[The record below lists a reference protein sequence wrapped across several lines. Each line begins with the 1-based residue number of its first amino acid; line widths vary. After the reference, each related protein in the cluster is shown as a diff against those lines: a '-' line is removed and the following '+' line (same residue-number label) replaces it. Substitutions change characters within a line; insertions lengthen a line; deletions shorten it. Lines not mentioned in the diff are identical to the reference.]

1 MTKTKTP
8 SNPRRQKAAYPA
20 EQEGANPRQA
30 SFDAFYLNGGL
41 DFSPGN
47 AYKSAIAAGYSPNT
61 AKSNC
66 HILARRASIKVSIA
80 LEALGCD
87 GFSQATK
94 LLALREAKTVRWNQ
108 KREKWDEFED
118 TDVQLRATQEINR
131 LQDSYPAPKEPTEDS
146 RPITIVFGDKRFS
159 EMMPPLA
166 AQEKKPKTDEK

>member
-8 SNPRRQKAAYPA
+8 GTPRSQKPA
-20 EQEGANPRQA
+20 GEQEGANPRQA
-30 SFDAFYLNGGL
+30 SFDVFYLNGKS

-66 HILARRASIKVSIA
+66 HILARRASIKVARA

-94 LLALREAKTVRWNQ
+94 LLELREAKTVRWNQ
-108 KREKWDEFED
+108 KKERWDEFED
-118 TDVQLRATQEINR
+118 ADVQLRATQEINR
-131 LQDSYPAPKEPTEDS
+131 LQDAYRRRRKRSRIPGRSQSY
-146 RPITIVFGDKRFS
+146 S
-159 EMMPPLA
+159 EKVSA
-166 AQEKKPKTDEK
+166 A